1 MQRITR
7 QEPSKEPI
15 VEPDRSTGGRAL
27 AAVLVLV
34 VAIALGIGTAGCG
47 APANPQVSKLINEA
61 NAHLTNAANQ
71 VKTLGDFNTRFKAI
85 LTGQPNPQAAAQ
97 VRGLLEAARQKEQRA
112 LDETRQAKSA
122 LSKVKDLPIS
132 DNMKHYIDLKVSALS
147 EQEQAL
153 VLELQA
159 MDLRIAT
166 MKRIEAGESFADVL
180 PQEKQIN
187 DLELQWADHMA
198 QSTDLNKQAK
208 AFYQEKK
215 LGK

>member
-1 MQRITR
+1 
-7 QEPSKEPI
+7 
-15 VEPDRSTGGRAL
+15 
-27 AAVLVLV
+27 
-34 VAIALGIGTAGCG
+34 
-47 APANPQVSKLINEA
+47 
-61 NAHLTNAANQ
+61 
-71 VKTLGDFNTRFKAI
+71 
-85 LTGQPNPQAAAQ
+85 
-97 VRGLLEAARQKEQRA
+97 
-112 LDETRQAKSA
+112 
-122 LSKVKDLPIS
+122 
-132 DNMKHYIDLKVSALS
+132 
-147 EQEQAL
+147 
-153 VLELQA
+153 

>member
-1 MQRITR
+1 
-7 QEPSKEPI
+7 
-15 VEPDRSTGGRAL
+15 
-27 AAVLVLV
+27 
-34 VAIALGIGTAGCG
+34 
-47 APANPQVSKLINEA
+47 VSKLINEA

-112 LDETRQAKSA
+112 LDETRQAKSG

-153 VLELQA
+153 ALELQA